1 MNTDLRTPPAPARA
15 AAAEDPAD
23 QWTEIIEPQ
32 QGLFQLGLAAV
43 WRYRDLVM
51 LFVRRDFVASYKQT
65 ILGPIWIVAQPLLTT
80 LMYLVIFGNIA
91 RLSTDGLP
99 ALLFYLS
106 GVTIWNYFAQ
116 TLTATAAVFRDNAA
130 IFGKVYFPRLAMPL
144 SIVLSNLIRF
154 AVQFALFLAVWGYYW
169 LTTRTVHPNAYLLLL
184 PVLVALMGLLSLGIG
199 MIFSALTTKYRDLAV
214 LLGFGIQL
222 AMYASPVIYP
232 VSSVPAHYRW
242 LLQANPITP
251 IIETLRYGF
260 LGSGTFSWHG
270 LALSALLTVVILLL
284 GIVIF
289 NRTQRSFTDTV

>member
-1 MNTDLRTPPAPARA
+1 VNTDKSTLFAISPA
-15 AAAEDPAD
+15 AAVAEEP

-32 QGLFQLGLAAV
+32 EGLFQLGLKNV

-65 ILGPIWIVAQPLLTT
+65 ILGPLWIIVQPLLTT
-80 LMYLVIFGNIA
+80 LMYFIIFGNIA
-91 RLSTDGLP
+91 KLSTDGLP

-106 GVTIWNYFAQ
+106 GITIWNYFAQ
-116 TLTATAAVFRDNAA
+116 TLTSTASVFRDNAA

-144 SIVLSNLIRF
+144 SIVISNLVRF
-154 AVQFALFLAVWGYYW
+154 AIQFGLFLIVWAYY
-169 LTTRTVHPNAYLLLL
+169 LVSTQTVHPNAIMLLL
-184 PVLVALMGLLSLGIG
+184 PLLVALMGLLSLGLG
-199 MIFSALTTKYRDLAV
+199 MIFSSLTTKYRDLAV

-232 VSSVPAHYRW
+232 ISSVPQRYRW
-242 LLQANPITP
+242 LLEINPITP

-260 LGSGTFSWHG
+260 LGSGSFSWYG
-270 LALSALLTVVILLL
+270 LALSTLNTFIVLFI

-289 NRTQRSFTDTV
+289 NRTQRHFTDTV